1 MDEEDD
7 EDEDRDITYLRY
19 LDALSGNYKEFQSY
33 VDANENLDILEGFLR
48 KNKQLKISDPFVVS
62 ITD

>member
-7 EDEDRDITYLRY
+7 EDEERDITYLRY
-19 LDALSGNYKEFQSY
+19 LDALSENYKEFQSY